1 MYRRLYYFLEQHDC
15 LYTKQFGFCNSYST
29 NQDLINITEK
39 IRKAL
44 DNGNFACRVFLDPF
58 DTVNHEILLSK
69 LEYYGVRGTLL
80 DLFKNYMK
88 KRTQF
93 TSINNSVSETL
104 NVKSGVPQGSI
115 LGPLLFLIYIND
127 MHLVTEHA
135 DMHHFA
141 DDTSLLYGHLSIK
154 KVNKIINLEIKKIL
168 HCLRANKIS
177 LNSSKTEIIIF
188 KSKKKKITKN
198 LNFQD

>member
-1 MYRRLYYFLEQHDC
+1 
-15 LYTKQFGFCNSYST
+15 
-29 NQDLINITEK
+29 
-39 IRKAL
+39 
-44 DNGNFACRVFLDPF
+44 
-58 DTVNHEILLSK
+58 
-69 LEYYGVRGTLL
+69 
-80 DLFKNYMK
+80 
-88 KRTQF
+88 
-93 TSINNSVSETL
+93 
-104 NVKSGVPQGSI
+104 
-115 LGPLLFLIYIND
+115 

-198 LNFQD
+198 LNFRVSGQNIITKTHSKYLGVILDESLSFHSHLNIIKYKLNRANGILAKLRHYVTSELLKAIYY

>member
-1 MYRRLYYFLEQHDC
+1 
-15 LYTKQFGFCNSYST
+15 
-29 NQDLINITEK
+29 
-39 IRKAL
+39 
-44 DNGNFACRVFLDPF
+44 
-58 DTVNHEILLSK
+58 
-69 LEYYGVRGTLL
+69 
-80 DLFKNYMK
+80 
-88 KRTQF
+88 
-93 TSINNSVSETL
+93 
-104 NVKSGVPQGSI
+104 
-115 LGPLLFLIYIND
+115 

-188 KSKKKKITKN
+188 KSKRKRFQKILIFK
-198 LNFQD
+198 